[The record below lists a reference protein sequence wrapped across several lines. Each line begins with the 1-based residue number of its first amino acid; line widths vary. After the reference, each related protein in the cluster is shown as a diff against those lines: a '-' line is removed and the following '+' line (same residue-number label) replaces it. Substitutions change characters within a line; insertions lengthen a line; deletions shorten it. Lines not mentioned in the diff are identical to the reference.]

1 MDCRP
6 CSINGDKVCKYGDY
20 RCLKNIPPEYIVEHV
35 VQAVEYN
42 AQNKTKG
49 TRLAMAR
56 KAKQEAQEKEK

>member
-6 CSINGDKVCKYGDY
+6 CSITGDKPCKYGDY

-35 VQAVEYN
+35 VEAVENN
-42 AQNKTKG
+42 AKNKTRG

-56 KAKQEAQEKEK
+56 QAQQETSKQ